1 VYYTVYYFF
10 VKFNF
15 SLAFHPIL
23 FTTCDAM
30 KNTATTETAAPFLT
44 AAELQK
50 RWRVSAMYLHRL
62 RAAGRLSVMRIG
74 KRAVRYALAEVLKI
88 EAESIA

>member
-1 VYYTVYYFF
+1 MNAPT
-10 VKFNF
+10 K
-15 SLAFHPIL
+15 ID
-23 FTTCDAM
+23 TTAP
-30 KNTATTETAAPFLT
+30 ESPFLT

-74 KRAVRYALAEVLKI
+74 KRAVRYAMADVLRI
-88 EAESIA
+88 EAESAG